1 MLSPLYKDG
10 TIETT
15 KCWKN
20 NLSRILGAVKALSEL
35 EKRKR
40 KDQILKDKKV
50 LLSLRRE
57 TDNCTTKDIINV
69 LV

>member
-10 TIETT
+10 KIEKT

-20 NLSRILGAVKALSEL
+20 NLSRILGAVKSLSEL

-40 KDQILKDKKV
+40 EDHILKDKKV
-50 LLSLRRE
+50 LLNLRSE
-57 TDNCTTKDIINV
+57 TDNCTIKDMRNL